1 MPRGV
6 PATDRIPNFGE
17 VTAHLYRSAQP
28 DGPAL
33 EALARRGVK
42 TIINLQLPADVDPA
56 EEVFARA
63 HGIQYLPLPLAGFSA
78 PTEEQIARALDL
90 IERSPGPV
98 LVHCQHGADRTG
110 TVIAR
115 YRIER
120 QGWSV
125 AEAMAE
131 AKRYGISP
139 FQLGMK
145 AAIRRAAPHPVAPAP
160 SRAH

>member
-6 PATDRIPNFGE
+6 PATDAIPNFGE
-17 VTAHLYRSAQP
+17 VTPHLYRSAQP
-28 DGPAL
+28 AGPAL
-33 EALARRGVK
+33 ESLARRGVK
-42 TIINLQLPADVDPA
+42 TIINLRMPGDIDPA

-63 HGIQYLPLPLAGFSA
+63 HDIRYISVPMAGFSA
-78 PTEEQIARALDL
+78 PTDEEIARVLNL

-110 TVIAR
+110 TVIAH
-115 YRIER
+115 YRITR

-125 AEAMAE
+125 DAAMAE
-131 AKRYGISP
+131 ARRYGLSP

-145 AAIRRAAPHPVAPAP
+145 DFIRRARPA
-160 SRAH
+160 R